1 MLNVVSS
8 EPVSRDTQAILC
20 SQRKSHTLCLQ
31 KALRWERS
39 AGKSCQV
46 WSSVTLRF
54 RSDLKPW
61 MNLREAVRLTQAK
74 ALFNG
79 TCFYRSF
86 LFVSLTPKPCY
97 ATEMPWA
104 IQPLSRVISQG
115 VWSLENTRWKA
126 GDPSSGPRQSVSSP
140 HAKIVGL
147 WETTFCGYT
156 VLNDTKTLLHGHRLA
171 ELLTL
176 FSWGCNLQKKQQ
188 KKNSAIFNNLYSF

>member
-1 MLNVVSS
+1 M
-8 EPVSRDTQAILC
+8 
-20 SQRKSHTLCLQ
+20 LCLLSPFLGIH
-31 KALRWERS
+31 KRSCVLRGSRTHCASRRPSGERAALGR
-39 AGKSCQV
+39 
-46 WSSVTLRF
+46 
-54 RSDLKPW
+54 
-61 MNLREAVRLTQAK
+61 AVRCGVRWHSDFGPIWSHGWISEKQSVSCKQKPSSMAP
-74 ALFNG
+74 F
-79 TCFYRSF
+79 CFYRSF
-86 LFVSLTPKPCY
+86 LFVSLTPKPSY

-115 VWSLENTRWKA
+115 AWSLENTRWKA
-126 GDPSSGPRQSVSSP
+126 GDPSSGPRQSISSP

-188 KKNSAIFNNLYSF
+188 QKNSAIFNNLYSF